1 MLKIVDGYFALLKFL
16 IALFLALMVVLVF
29 GNVVLRYA
37 FNTGITL
44 SEEISRWL
52 FVYLTFLGAIVA
64 MREHGH
70 LGVDSLVQRLPPL
83 GKKICLVTSQLLMLW
98 ATWLLLS
105 GSWTQTLINLD
116 VTAPASGLSMGIF
129 YGVGIIFSA
138 SAILILL
145 NDLYR
150 VVTGKVKDEELV
162 MVKENEEMEELEEM
176 KKELEEQE
184 RHAHP
189 DQKA

>member
-1 MLKIVDGYFALLKFL
+1 
-16 IALFLALMVVLVF
+16 
-29 GNVVLRYA
+29 
-37 FNTGITL
+37 
-44 SEEISRWL
+44 
-52 FVYLTFLGAIVA
+52 
-64 MREHGH
+64 
-70 LGVDSLVQRLPPL
+70 
-83 GKKICLVTSQLLMLW
+83 
-98 ATWLLLS
+98 
-105 GSWTQTLINLD
+105 
-116 VTAPASGLSMGIF
+116 MGIF